1 VIRNWWQGLGQ
12 RERALVAGA
21 AALALAAILYAVA
34 IEPAWKT
41 RARLAVELPLLR
53 AQAAEVDALA
63 LEARQLGA
71 RAAAP
76 LSPAALKAA
85 LEQSLAAAQIREAR
99 VSAPDER
106 RILVSVPAAPVT
118 PWLAWLEQ
126 AARES
131 RLRIARVEMSQAG
144 ARGIVICEVTL
155 ERAAR

>member
-1 VIRNWWQGLGQ
+1 MRRWWQGLAR
-12 RERALVAGA
+12 RERMLVAAA
-21 AALALAAILYAVA
+21 AALALGAVVYLLA

-71 RAAAP
+71 RAAAALP
-76 LSPAALKAA
+76 PAALKAA
-85 LEQSLAAAQIREAR
+85 LEQSLAAAQIRDAR
-99 VSAPDER
+99 VSLPDER
-106 RILVSVPAAPVT
+106 RILVSVQAAPVT

-131 RLRIARVEMSQAG
+131 RLRIARVEMSLAG
-144 ARGIVICEVTL
+144 ARGVVSCEVTL